1 MFYSI
6 FYYLLGYLGSVFLV
20 LLAVGDIRLLWHSSP
35 VYLIILGTAL
45 GGGVMALG
53 AGLKAGFRSI
63 WASKPAAQGAR
74 QGIAFLRAA
83 RYGALSGGFFT
94 VTSGVI
100 KLLKDFDDPSSLV
113 ENMTLG
119 FAGLFWAIFI
129 GFFLLLP
136 LQTRLEHFLLRQ
148 GETDIEFSETPQ
160 ELLLLSSGFLFSC
173 LFLGITFYMF

>member
-1 MFYSI
+1 VFYSI
-6 FYYLLGYLGSVFLV
+6 FYYLLGYTGSVSLI
-20 LLAVGDIRLLWHSSP
+20 LIAVGDPGYLWHSSP

-45 GGGVMALG
+45 GGGMMAIG
-53 AGLKAGFRSI
+53 ARLKEGCRSI
-63 WASKPAAQGAR
+63 WAPKPTPQGAR

-94 VTSGVI
+94 VTIAVI
-100 KLLKDFDDPSSLV
+100 KLLKDFGDPSSLA
-113 ENMTLG
+113 ENMSLG
-119 FAGLFWAIFI
+119 LVGLFWAIFL

-148 GETDIEFSETPQ
+148 GETDLEFSETSL
-160 ELLLLSSGFLFSC
+160 EILLLSSGFLLSC